1 MNNNIHTDIDS
12 RINALYNEVHRI
24 PQDVHRFQH
33 HNGPRPADIPTTRKQ
48 AVQQDL
54 ENQIEAFEEAQTA
67 LNKITAAKN
76 IVINRIYD
84 FGMKLLNGYS
94 SDNDPHQKK
103 AEQIEKRREI
113 ARRNIH
119 AYKHASQEEIDN
131 RIIRFDNDSDFMI
144 ALRNSTRNIET
155 LQRHNGEDIFR

>member
-12 RINALYNEVHRI
+12 RINALYNVVHYH
-24 PQDVHRFQH
+24 PQDIHSFHH
-33 HNGPRPADIPTTRKQ
+33 HNGSRPANIPTTRKQ

-54 ENQIEAFEEAQTA
+54 ENQLEAFEEAQTA

-94 SDNDPHQKK
+94 SENDPHKKK

-113 ARRNIH
+113 ARQNIH
-119 AYKHASQEEIDN
+119 AYKHASQEERDN

-144 ALRNSTRNIET
+144 ALRNSTRNMET
-155 LQRHNGEDIFR
+155 LQRHNNEDIFR